1 MNVRRIINVQIVNR
15 NNTKDLFEDKGV
27 KILNYF
33 NDKREIEKKIFLKL
47 FLNFLLL
54 GMIIP
59 CIIVIWLLIFSMC

>member
-1 MNVRRIINVQIVNR
+1 MNVKRIINVQIVNR

-33 NDKREIEKKIFLKL
+33 NDKCEIEKKIFLKL
-47 FLNFLLL
+47 FLSFLLL